1 MDPLVDFNNIDRSG
15 WHSCDRWDRNTDTF
29 VSGQYLKH

>member
-15 WHSCDRWDRNTDTF
+15 WHGCDR
-29 VSGQYLKH
+29 

>member
-15 WHSCDRWDRNTDTF
+15 WHSCDRWDR
-29 VSGQYLKH
+29 

>member
-15 WHSCDRWDRNTDTF
+15 WHSCDR
-29 VSGQYLKH
+29 

>member
-15 WHSCDRWDRNTDTF
+15 WHSCDRCDRWDR
-29 VSGQYLKH
+29 

>member
-15 WHSCDRWDRNTDTF
+15 WHSSDR
-29 VSGQYLKH
+29 

>member
-15 WHSCDRWDRNTDTF
+15 WHS
-29 VSGQYLKH
+29 

>member
-15 WHSCDRWDRNTDTF
+15 WHSYDRWDR
-29 VSGQYLKH
+29 

>member
-15 WHSCDRWDRNTDTF
+15 WHRWDR
-29 VSGQYLKH
+29 

>member
-15 WHSCDRWDRNTDTF
+15 WHRCDR
-29 VSGQYLKH
+29 